1 MKQDSWLKI
10 QTAAMAALAL
20 FCSVG
25 VVMSQRPDGARRMDP
40 AQMVERQ
47 VTDMK
52 ERLKLTSDQEAKIK
66 PIVEESMKTM
76 MAMREKIEPGTPPT
90 EEMMTAMRE
99 NREDT
104 AKKISAVL
112 TEEQQAEYKKM
123 MSERRG
129 FGGPGGRKGPPKQ

>member
-10 QTAAMAALAL
+10 QTATMAALAL
-20 FCSVG
+20 FCSVS
-25 VVMSQRPDGARRMDP
+25 VVMSQRPDGPQRRDP

-47 VTDMK
+47 VVDMK

-66 PIVEESMKTM
+66 PIVEESMKKM
-76 MAMREKIEPGTPPT
+76 MAMREEMEPGTPPT

-99 NREDT
+99 NREET
-104 AKKISAVL
+104 SKKINEIL

>member
-1 MKQDSWLKI
+1 MKRDSWLKI
-10 QTAAMAALAL
+10 QTAVMAALAL

-25 VVMSQRPDGARRMDP
+25 VVLSQRPDGPPRMDP
-40 AQMVERQ
+40 KQMVERQ

-66 PIVEESMKTM
+66 PIIEDSMKKM
-76 MAMREKIEPGTPPT
+76 MAMREKMEPGTPPT
-90 EEMMTAMRE
+90 EEMMSAMRE
-99 NREDT
+99 NREAT
-104 AKKISAVL
+104 AKKINEVL

-129 FGGPGGRKGPPKQ
+129 FGGGMRKGPPKQ